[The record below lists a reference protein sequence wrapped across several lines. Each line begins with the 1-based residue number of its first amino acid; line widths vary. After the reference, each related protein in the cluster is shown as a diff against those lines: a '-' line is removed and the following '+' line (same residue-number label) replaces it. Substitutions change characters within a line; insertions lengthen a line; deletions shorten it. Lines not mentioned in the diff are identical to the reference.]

1 MSTILCPFCFNKSKK
16 ADLQFRCG
24 NVKCSGMTPD
34 LQYAAYQGSSPKDKK
49 GQVFTPSSGL
59 INKLL
64 GKTLK
69 KANCPTC
76 QRETFK
82 RVCPTCHYELG
93 YDAGETNE
101 KMIAVIGGRSS
112 GKSIYIT
119 TLIHRLENEVGRN
132 FQAGVMFIGDSTR
145 ERYTKT
151 MKEPLFDKKDILKPT
166 QTAASNVETKT
177 PMVIRV
183 TFNVKNKLNAV
194 NLVLFDT
201 AGEDMKSLDTM
212 SSEARYICCSDA
224 IIFLLDPL
232 QIKSVRQQLS
242 ESVLPKELPDVE
254 PSYLVQRLCEL
265 HQQQLNLKPTAKIN
279 KPIAFTLAKADAL
292 FPLIDAGSILH
303 RSGDHLGYL
312 NLSDV
317 QSVHTEISAY
327 LETWLE
333 LSFTNNVKTQFQ
345 NYRFFGISALGQAP
359 INDRVERIN
368 SLRVEDPLLW
378 IFNQFGFIKGKK

>member
-1 MSTILCPFCFNKSKK
+1 MSTILCPFCFNKSKR

-64 GKTLK
+64 GKTLR

-166 QTAASNVETKT
+166 IRAASNVETKT

-201 AGEDMKSLDTM
+201 AGEDTTQ
-212 SSEARYICCSDA
+212 A
-224 IIFLLDPL
+224 
-232 QIKSVRQQLS
+232 
-242 ESVLPKELPDVE
+242 KE
-254 PSYLVQRLCEL
+254 
-265 HQQQLNLKPTAKIN
+265 K
-279 KPIAFTLAKADAL
+279 
-292 FPLIDAGSILH
+292 
-303 RSGDHLGYL
+303 
-312 NLSDV
+312 
-317 QSVHTEISAY
+317 ISATASMLY
-327 LETWLE
+327 LYHPKNAPFYGKIATNFKYILNKGLMLWQFSISLKWL
-333 LSFTNNVKTQFQ
+333 
-345 NYRFFGISALGQAP
+345 
-359 INDRVERIN
+359 
-368 SLRVEDPLLW
+368 
-378 IFNQFGFIKGKK
+378 